1 MKSLSLI
8 LSLSL
13 FASCSSIDSVQKN
26 ANCVVWKDQ
35 KVWGPASI
43 EVIGKTV
50 SWIGGCRG
58 MHWDCKRLKIRA
70 DEDNNV
76 MAEEIPTGFIEN
88 DSFKFFPD
96 QPFTDFVSSSEYKV
110 NTEKHEVNSSKINF
124 RYNDK
129 CTPEQALIGSI
140 AVDIIG
146 HIQKVKD

>member
-1 MKSLSLI
+1 MKVLSLI

-13 FASCSSIDSVQKN
+13 FASCSSLDSVKKN

-58 MHWDCKRLKIRA
+58 MHWDCKNLKIRA

-88 DSFKFFPD
+88 NVFKFFPD
-96 QPFTDFVSSSEYKV
+96 QPFAAYVSSAEYKA
-110 NTEKHEVNSSKINF
+110 NPEALEVTSSKINF

-129 CTPEQALIGSI
+129 CTPEQALIGAI

-146 HIQKVKD
+146 HIQKAKD

>member
-1 MKSLSLI
+1 MKVLSLV

-13 FASCSSIDSVQKN
+13 LASCSSLESVKKN
-26 ANCVVWKDQ
+26 TNCVVWKDQ
-35 KVWGPASI
+35 RVWGPASI

-50 SWIGGCRG
+50 SWMGGCRG
-58 MHWDCKRLKIRA
+58 MHWDCKKLKIRA

-88 DSFKFFPD
+88 NVFKFFPD
-96 QPFTDFVSSSEYKV
+96 QPFSEYVSSSEYKV
-110 NTEKHEVNSSKINF
+110 NPENQEVISSKINF

-129 CTPEQALIGSI
+129 CTPEQALIGAI

-146 HIQKVKD
+146 HVQKAKD